1 MSGDHHLSPV
11 KRHPAPN
18 PTRKRAYAGLPG
30 LTLGSALRVVY
41 GSNNVVV
48 EVTDRGG
55 TRAAGQFGNVVD
67 LSRAAFAR
75 LEKPDMGSIRVK
87 IIRLR

>member
-1 MSGDHHLSPV
+1 M
-11 KRHPAPN
+11 
-18 PTRKRAYAGLPG
+18 
-30 LTLGSALRVVY
+30 
-41 GSNNVVV
+41 VV

-67 LSRAAFAR
+67 LSRAAFVR